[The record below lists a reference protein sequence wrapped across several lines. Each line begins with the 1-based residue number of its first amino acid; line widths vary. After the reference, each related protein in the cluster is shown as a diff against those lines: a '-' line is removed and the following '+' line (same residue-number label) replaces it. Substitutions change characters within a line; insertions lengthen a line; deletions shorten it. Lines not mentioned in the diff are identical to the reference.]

1 MPAEFTEAHLRSLC
15 EPYGRITCSKI
26 MINLETGQSKCFGFV
41 RFSDLQEAQAAIRGL
56 NGLQIGGKRLLAKYA
71 DSREKTARASPMV
84 YVKRLPTAADR
95 DRVAERFGAY
105 GEIVDMTPPVL
116 DAVDPQFWTCVITYS
131 TIDAA
136 TTAVAEMNNQI
147 VLPGTRPIHVRF
159 ADQSRM
165 SGSFM
170 VRGAV
175 IHVPPLIED
184 EDARRLLPSF
194 FFN

>member
-1 MPAEFTEAHLRSLC
+1 
-15 EPYGRITCSKI
+15 
-26 MINLETGQSKCFGFV
+26 V

-71 DSREKTARASPMV
+71 ESREKAARVSPMV
-84 YVKRLPTAADR
+84 YVQRLPAAVNR
-95 DRVAERFGAY
+95 EHVAERFGTY
-105 GEIVDMTPPVL
+105 GDIVDITAPVL
-116 DAVDPQFWTCVITYS
+116 DAMDPQFWTCVITYS
-131 TIDAA
+131 RIEDA

-147 VLPGTRPIHVRF
+147 VIAGTRPIHVRF

-170 VRGAV
+170 VRGAALQ
-175 IHVPPLIED
+175 VPPLIED

-194 FFN
+194 LFT